1 MANTKSS
8 RVLASMNAECGA
20 RPAREARRFTMKHAT
35 RTLLQRTAHFTR
47 AALALA
53 AAATLTGAPL
63 IAHADADGLLPQI
76 HKDTTLINTVPDNGD
91 QNPYAIFVAPVS
103 AGVVKAGDVLVDN
116 FNNAANLQGTGS
128 TIVDYH
134 PDTKQMSLFATI
146 PRDLKECPGG
156 VGLSTAMTMLK
167 SGWVVVGSTPS
178 NDGTT
183 GTKGA
188 GCLIVIDPN
197 GKIAKTISSPN
208 INDPWGNMAVVDNGD
223 HATLFISMAGFGV
236 GSADG
241 NPPVFKQY
249 TVLRLDLD
257 IPNGQTPVVKSE
269 TVVASGFGA
278 QADKG
283 VFLVGPTG
291 LALSADNKLLYI
303 SDAIGNRIN
312 VIEDPLTRD
321 TSAGVGRQLTADG
334 MLHRP
339 LAMITTPQGHLL
351 VTNALNGQ
359 VVEIDPSAAK
369 QLYAR
374 WIDTDKAQTPPG
386 NGDLFGIALT
396 PAGDGFYYVE
406 DDVNTLV
413 LAK

>member
-1 MANTKSS
+1 MT
-8 RVLASMNAECGA
+8 
-20 RPAREARRFTMKHAT
+20 AT
-35 RTLLQRTAHFTR
+35 QNTR
-47 AALALA
+47 AALTSTRRMLLA
-53 AAATLTGAPL
+53 FATVIAAS
-63 IAHADADGLLPQI
+63 LLPCAAFAEPQGFLETL
-76 HKDTTLINTVPDNGD
+76 HRNTTLINTVPDNGD

-103 AGVVKAGDVLVDN
+103 AGTIKKGDVLIDN

-128 TIVDYH
+128 TIVNYH
-134 PDTKQMSLFATI
+134 PDTKEMTLFAQI

-167 SGWVVVGSTPS
+167 SGWVIVGSTPS

-188 GCLIVIDPN
+188 GCLVVLDSS
-197 GKIAKTISSPN
+197 GKIAKVWSSPN
-208 INDPWGNMAVVDNGD
+208 INDPWGNMAVDDNGTS
-223 HATLFISMAGFGV
+223 ATLFISMAGFGV
-236 GSADG
+236 GSAEG
-241 NPPVFKQY
+241 KPPVFKQA

-257 IPNGQTPVVKSE
+257 IPEGQPPVVKKE
-269 TVVASGFGA
+269 TVVGSGFGA

-291 LALSADNKLLYI
+291 LALSADKKLLYV

-312 VIEDPLTRD
+312 EIDDPLTRD

-334 MLHRP
+334 LLHRP
-339 LAMITTPQGHLL
+339 LAMVTAPNGHLL

-359 VVEIDPSAAK
+359 VVEIIPESGK

-374 WIDTDKAQTPPG
+374 WIDTDKAQSPPG
-386 NGDLFGIALT
+386 NGDLFGIAMT
-396 PAGDGFYYVE
+396 PEGDGFYYVQ

-413 LAK
+413 IAK

>member
-1 MANTKSS
+1 
-8 RVLASMNAECGA
+8 
-20 RPAREARRFTMKHAT
+20 MKHAT
-35 RTLLQRTAHFTR
+35 RTLLRCTAHATR
-47 AALALA
+47 AALGLA
-53 AAATLTGAPL
+53 AAATLASAPL
-63 IAHADADGLLPQI
+63 AARADQSGLLETVK
-76 HKDTTLINTVPDNGD
+76 HHTTLINTVPDNGD

-103 AGVVKAGDVLVDN
+103 SGTVKAGDVLVDN
-116 FNNAANLQGTGS
+116 FNNASNLQGTGS

-134 PDTKQMSLFATI
+134 PDTKQMTLFASI

-167 SGWVVVGSTPS
+167 SGWVIVGSTPS

-188 GCLIVIDPN
+188 GCMIVLDSS
-197 GKIAKTISSPN
+197 GKIAKVISSPN

-223 HATLFISMAGFGV
+223 HATLFVSNAGFGV
-236 GSADG
+236 GGADG
-241 NPPVFKQY
+241 TPPVFKQA

-257 IPNGQTPVVKSE
+257 IPGGQAPVVKSE

-291 LALSADNKLLYI
+291 LALSADNKLLYV

-334 MLHRP
+334 LLHRP
-339 LAMITTPQGHLL
+339 LAMIATPQGHLL

-359 VVEIDPSAAK
+359 VVEIDPVAAK

>member
-1 MANTKSS
+1 MNT
-8 RVLASMNAECGA
+8 A
-20 RPAREARRFTMKHAT
+20 
-35 RTLLQRTAHFTR
+35 QRKFVPRMTR
-47 AALALA
+47 ALLIAAGA
-53 AAATLTGAPL
+53 AALVAAGSAYADPQGFLETL
-63 IAHADADGLLPQI
+63 HR
-76 HKDTTLINTVPDNGD
+76 HTTLVNTVPDNGD
-91 QNPYAIFVAPVS
+91 QNPYALVVAPVS
-103 AGVVKAGDVLVDN
+103 AGSVKKDDVLVDN
-116 FNNAANLQGTGS
+116 FNNSTNLQGTGS

-134 PDTKQMSLFATI
+134 PDTQQLTLFAAI

-167 SGWVVVGSTPS
+167 SGWVIVGSTPS

-188 GCLIVIDPN
+188 GCLIVLDPQ
-197 GKIAKTISSPN
+197 GKVVSTIVSPN
-208 INDPWGNMAVVDNGD
+208 INDPWGNMAVVDNGTS
-223 HATLFISMAGFGV
+223 ATLFLSNAGFGV
-236 GSADG
+236 GSAAG
-241 NPPVFKQY
+241 VPPVFKQA

-257 IPNGQTPVVKSE
+257 IPDGKPPVVKKE
-269 TVVASGFGA
+269 TVIASGYGA

-291 LALSADNKLLYI
+291 LALSGDQKLLYI
-303 SDAIGNRIN
+303 SDAIGNRVN
-312 VIEDPLTRD
+312 VIEDPMTRD

-334 MLHRP
+334 LLHRP
-339 LAMITTPQGHLL
+339 LAMVTAPNGHLL

-359 VVEIDPSAAK
+359 VVEIDPASGK

-374 WIDTDKAQTPPG
+374 WIDTDKAQSPAG
-386 NGDLFGIALT
+386 NGDLFGIVMT
-396 PAGDGFYYVE
+396 PAGDGFYYVQ

>member
-1 MANTKSS
+1 
-8 RVLASMNAECGA
+8 
-20 RPAREARRFTMKHAT
+20 MKHAT

-63 IAHADADGLLPQI
+63 AAHADSDGLLPAI
-76 HKDTTLINTVPDNGD
+76 HTDTTLINTVPDNGD

-103 AGVVKAGDVLVDN
+103 AGAVKAGDVLVDN

-134 PDTKQMSLFATI
+134 PDTKQMTLFATI

-167 SGWVVVGSTPS
+167 SGWVIVGSTPS

-188 GCLIVIDPN
+188 GCLIVLDSN

-208 INDPWGNMAVVDNGD
+208 INDPWGNMAVLDNGD
-223 HATLFISMAGFGV
+223 HATLFVSNAGFGV
-236 GSADG
+236 GGADG
-241 NPPVFKQY
+241 EPPVFKQA

-257 IPNGQTPVVKSE
+257 IPNGQVPVVKSE

-291 LALSADNKLLYI
+291 LALSADQKLLYV
-303 SDAIGNRIN
+303 SDAIGNRVN
-312 VIEDPLTRD
+312 VIEEPLTRD

-339 LAMITTPQGHLL
+339 LAMIMTPQGHLL

-359 VVEIDPSAAK
+359 VVAIDPAAAK

>member
-1 MANTKSS
+1 
-8 RVLASMNAECGA
+8 MNAIQSNKA
-20 RPAREARRFTMKHAT
+20 RVVRAFAGLAAVALF
-35 RTLLQRTAHFTR
+35 
-47 AALALA
+47 AALSPGA
-53 AAATLTGAPL
+53 AQAQNTPKGFLETL
-63 IAHADADGLLPQI
+63 HR
-76 HKDTTLINTVPDNGD
+76 HSTLVNTVPENGD
-91 QNPYAIFVAPVS
+91 QNPYAIAVAPVS
-103 AGVVKAGDVLVDN
+103 AGIVKAGDVLVDN

-128 TIVDYH
+128 TIVDYR
-134 PDTKQMSLFATI
+134 PDTKQMTAFATI

-167 SGWVVVGSTPS
+167 SGWVIVGSTPS

-183 GTKGA
+183 TTKGA
-188 GCLIVIDPN
+188 GCLIVLDSA
-197 GKIAKTISSPN
+197 GKVVSTIGGAN

-223 HATLFISMAGFGV
+223 TATLFVSNAGFGV
-236 GSADG
+236 GRADG
-241 NPPVFKQY
+241 DPPVFKQA
-249 TVLRLDLD
+249 TVLRIDLDL
-257 IPNGQTPVVKSE
+257 PAGKPPVVKSQ
-269 TVVASGFGA
+269 TIVGSGFGA

-291 LALSADNKLLYI
+291 LALSPDRQLLYI
-303 SDAIGNRIN
+303 SDAIGNRITE
-312 VIEDPLTRD
+312 IEDPMTRD
-321 TSAGVGRQLTADG
+321 TSAGVGRQVTADG
-334 MLHRP
+334 LLHRP
-339 LAMITTPQGHLL
+339 LAMVTAPNGHLL

-359 VVEIDPSAAK
+359 VVEIDPTAGQ

-374 WIDTDKAQTPPG
+374 WIDTDKAQSPPG

>member
-1 MANTKSS
+1 
-8 RVLASMNAECGA
+8 
-20 RPAREARRFTMKHAT
+20 MKHAT
-35 RTLLQRTAHFTR
+35 RKLLAQTAHGAR

-53 AAATLTGAPL
+53 AAAALGAAPL
-63 IAHADADGLLPQI
+63 AAHADPQGLLESI
-76 HKDTTLINTVPDNGD
+76 HHHNTLINTVPDNGD
-91 QNPYAIFVAPVS
+91 QNPYAIVVAPVS
-103 AGVVKAGDVLVDN
+103 AGAVKQGDVLVDN

-156 VGLSTAMTMLK
+156 VGLSTAMIMLK
-167 SGWVVVGSTPS
+167 SGWVIVGSTPS

-183 GTKGA
+183 NTKGA
-188 GCLIVIDPN
+188 GCLVVLDSN
-197 GKIAKTISSPN
+197 GKIAKTLNTPD

-223 HATLFISMAGFGV
+223 HASLFVSNAGFGV
-236 GSADG
+236 GGVSD
-241 NPPVFKQY
+241 NPPVFKQA

-257 IPNGQTPVVKSE
+257 IPSGQAPVVKSE

-291 LALSADNKLLYI
+291 IALSADNKLLYI
-303 SDAIGNRIN
+303 SDAVGNRIN

-334 MLHRP
+334 LLHRP
-339 LAMITTPQGHLL
+339 LAMVATPQGHLL

-359 VVEIDPSAAK
+359 VVEVDPAEGK

-374 WIDTDKAQTPPG
+374 WIDTDKAQSPPG
-386 NGDLFGIALT
+386 SGDLFGIALT
-396 PAGDGFYYVE
+396 PKGDGFYYVE

-413 LAK
+413 LAQ

>member
-1 MANTKSS
+1 
-8 RVLASMNAECGA
+8 
-20 RPAREARRFTMKHAT
+20 MKHAT
-35 RTLLQRTAHFTR
+35 RTLLQCTVHAVRS
-47 AALALA
+47 ALALA
-53 AAATLTGAPL
+53 AAAALAGAPL
-63 IAHADADGLLPQI
+63 AAHADPQGLLETVK
-76 HKDTTLINTVPDNGD
+76 HHTTLINTVPDNGD

-103 AGVVKAGDVLVDN
+103 SGTVKEGDVLVDN

-128 TIVDYH
+128 TIIDYH

-167 SGWVVVGSTPS
+167 SGWVIVGSTPS

-188 GCLIVIDPN
+188 GCMIVLDSS
-197 GKIAKTISSPN
+197 GKIAKVISSPN

-223 HATLFISMAGFGV
+223 HATLFVSNAGFGV
-236 GSADG
+236 GGADG
-241 NPPVFKQY
+241 NPPVFKQA

-257 IPNGQTPVVKSE
+257 IPSGQTPVVKRE

-291 LALSADNKLLYI
+291 LALSADNKRLYV

-334 MLHRP
+334 LLHRP
-339 LAMITTPQGHLL
+339 LAMVTTPQGHLL

-359 VVEIDPSAAK
+359 VVEIDPAAAK

-396 PAGDGFYYVE
+396 PAADGFYYVE

>member
-1 MANTKSS
+1 MTAHQ
-8 RVLASMNAECGA
+8 APNADTDNA
-20 RPAREARRFTMKHAT
+20 
-35 RTLLQRTAHFTR
+35 RTAHFSHGLAGR
-47 AALALA
+47 LRGKAAYV
-53 AAATLTGAPL
+53 AAT
-63 IAHADADGLLPQI
+63 IALVATCTAYAEPQGFLETL
-76 HKDTTLINTVPDNGD
+76 HRNTTLINTVPDNGD
-91 QNPYAIFVAPVS
+91 QNPYAIVVAPVS
-103 AGVVKAGDVLVDN
+103 AGVVKQGDVLVDN
-116 FNNAANLQGTGS
+116 FNNSANLQGTGS

-134 PDTKQMSLFATI
+134 PDTKQMTLFAQI

-167 SGWVVVGSTPS
+167 SGWVIVGSTPS

-188 GCLIVIDPN
+188 GCLVVLDAQ
-197 GKIAKTISSPN
+197 GKLASVISSPN
-208 INDPWGNMAVVDNGD
+208 INDPWGNMAVVDNGTS
-223 HATLFISMAGFGV
+223 ATLFISMAGFGV
-236 GSADG
+236 GGADG
-241 NPPVFKQY
+241 EPPVFKQA

-257 IPNGQTPVVKSE
+257 IPQGKPPVVKKE
-269 TVVASGFGA
+269 TVVGSGFGA

-291 LALSADNKLLYI
+291 LALSGDQKLLFV

-312 VIEDPLTRD
+312 EIDEPMTRD
-321 TSAGVGRQLTADG
+321 TSAGVGRQITADG
-334 MLHRP
+334 LLHRP
-339 LAMITTPQGHLL
+339 LAMVTAPNGHLL

-359 VVEIDPSAAK
+359 VVEIVPESGK

-386 NGDLFGIALT
+386 NGDLFGIAMT
-396 PAGDGFYYVE
+396 PEGDGFYYVQ

>member
-1 MANTKSS
+1 
-8 RVLASMNAECGA
+8 
-20 RPAREARRFTMKHAT
+20 MKHAT
-35 RTLLQRTAHFTR
+35 RTLLRCTVHAAR
-47 AALALA
+47 SALALA
-53 AAATLTGAPL
+53 AAAALAGAPL
-63 IAHADADGLLPQI
+63 AAHAEPQGLLETVK
-76 HKDTTLINTVPDNGD
+76 HHTTLINTVPDNGD

-103 AGVVKAGDVLVDN
+103 SGAVKQGDVLVDN
-116 FNNAANLQGTGS
+116 FNNASNLQGTGS

-134 PDTKQMSLFATI
+134 PDTKQMTLFATI

-167 SGWVVVGSTPS
+167 SGWIIVGSTPS

-183 GTKGA
+183 NTKGA
-188 GCLIVIDPN
+188 GCLIVLDSN

-208 INDPWGNMAVVDNGD
+208 INDPWGNMAVLDTGE
-223 HATLFISMAGFGV
+223 HATLFVSNAGFGV
-236 GSADG
+236 GGADG
-241 NPPVFKQY
+241 NPPVFKQA

-257 IPNGQTPVVKSE
+257 IPSGQAPVVKSE

-291 LALSADNKLLYI
+291 VALSADNKLLYV

-334 MLHRP
+334 LLHRP
-339 LAMITTPQGHLL
+339 LAMIATPQGHLL

-359 VVEIDPSAAK
+359 VVEIDPVAAK

-396 PAGDGFYYVE
+396 PSGDGFYYVE

-413 LAK
+413 LAQ